1 MSVLLPLGGGLAGAG
16 AGQQIGLLRAYS
28 DPVIF
33 RDDRVL
39 KTLLRKEIKYLP
51 ASTDYFSQ
59 VQNNELRPHMRK
71 EVAHWMLEV
80 CEAEHCQPEIFCL
93 AINYLDRFL
102 SLCKIAQSQLQLL
115 ASVCLLVACKV
126 RGHVTLPASKLV
138 EYSDFNLDVLNIMEW
153 EVLLLSKLDWDMSSV
168 IASDF
173 VEHIIQRVRQLPLG
187 WNPELIRRH
196 SETLV
201 AMCSAHHSFYALA
214 PSLVAAACVLTT
226 LRPLLEATE
235 VQNPDPDTKRI
246 LPSLQNAI
254 DIVEKIIFID
264 KMEVLQCMEN
274 IETLMKNS
282 EAVSSPAHVFGT
294 PKKQENNQSDE
305 EETPTKVIEVAE
317 QSHN

>member
-1 MSVLLPLGGGLAGAG
+1 M
-16 AGQQIGLLRAYS
+16 
-28 DPVIF
+28 
-33 RDDRVL
+33 
-39 KTLLRKEIKYLP
+39 
-51 ASTDYFSQ
+51 
-59 VQNNELRPHMRK
+59 
-71 EVAHWMLEV
+71 
-80 CEAEHCQPEIFCL
+80 
-93 AINYLDRFL
+93 
-102 SLCKIAQSQLQLL
+102 LQLNFL
-115 ASVCLLVACKV
+115 FIILFFFL
-126 RGHVTLPASKLV
+126 
-138 EYSDFNLDVLNIMEW
+138 FQEW

-254 DIVEKIIFID
+254 DIVEKIIYID
-264 KMEVLQCMEN
+264 KVYIFYFFHFQSIFETIHFCIVL
-274 IETLMKNS
+274 L
-282 EAVSSPAHVFGT
+282 
-294 PKKQENNQSDE
+294 
-305 EETPTKVIEVAE
+305 
-317 QSHN
+317 

>member
-1 MSVLLPLGGGLAGAG
+1 MQFYKNVTFELLFIILFFWF
-16 AGQQIGLLRAYS
+16 Q
-28 DPVIF
+28 
-33 RDDRVL
+33 
-39 KTLLRKEIKYLP
+39 
-51 ASTDYFSQ
+51 
-59 VQNNELRPHMRK
+59 
-71 EVAHWMLEV
+71 
-80 CEAEHCQPEIFCL
+80 
-93 AINYLDRFL
+93 
-102 SLCKIAQSQLQLL
+102 
-115 ASVCLLVACKV
+115 
-126 RGHVTLPASKLV
+126 
-138 EYSDFNLDVLNIMEW
+138 EW

-264 KMEVLQCMEN
+264 KVYLFYFFIFKVCWKQFTFASSFYRSKTILSRTKWFWTGQKRLGLDNNCLDMVQKVPFTSCGLFFEFHVWDLFCKM
-274 IETLMKNS
+274 MKM
-282 EAVSSPAHVFGT
+282 
-294 PKKQENNQSDE
+294 
-305 EETPTKVIEVAE
+305 
-317 QSHN
+317 

>member
-1 MSVLLPLGGGLAGAG
+1 M
-16 AGQQIGLLRAYS
+16 
-28 DPVIF
+28 
-33 RDDRVL
+33 
-39 KTLLRKEIKYLP
+39 
-51 ASTDYFSQ
+51 
-59 VQNNELRPHMRK
+59 
-71 EVAHWMLEV
+71 
-80 CEAEHCQPEIFCL
+80 
-93 AINYLDRFL
+93 
-102 SLCKIAQSQLQLL
+102 
-115 ASVCLLVACKV
+115 
-126 RGHVTLPASKLV
+126 
-138 EYSDFNLDVLNIMEW
+138 
-153 EVLLLSKLDWDMSSV
+153 LLSKLDWDMSSV

-264 KMEVLQCMEN
+264 KVFIYFFFLIFKVCWKQF
-274 IETLMKNS
+274 TY
-282 EAVSSPAHVFGT
+282 ASSFYKSKT
-294 PKKQENNQSDE
+294 ILSR
-305 EETPTKVIEVAE
+305 TK
-317 QSHN
+317 